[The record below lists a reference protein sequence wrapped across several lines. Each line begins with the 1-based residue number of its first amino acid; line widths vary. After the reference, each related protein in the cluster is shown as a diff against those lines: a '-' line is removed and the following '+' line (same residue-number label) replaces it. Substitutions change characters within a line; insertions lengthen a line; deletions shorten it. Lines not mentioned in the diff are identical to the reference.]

1 MFLDSV
7 SHMDAGS
14 RRRCCGCWC
23 GRDQWLGWDSSRP
36 GVVWVCFWAPG
47 PPPHNVCCGAVRCP
61 CVVAGPGWLVGSCG
75 AWWFEN
81 WIVDASKRNFG
92 FFLLI
97 AISPNS
103 SIEFGFEIDRFVIIL
118 VLRFVVWR
126 FCYQETRGWGNDN
139 LFCCCAA
146 CEGVWWMPWQTVPM
160 KDV

>member
-1 MFLDSV
+1 MLL
-7 SHMDAGS
+7 GS
-14 RRRCCGCWC
+14 RTATP
-23 GRDQWLGWDSSRP
+23 Q
-36 GVVWVCFWAPG
+36 VCF
-47 PPPHNVCCGAVRCP
+47 CGAVRCP
-61 CVVAGPGWLVGSCG
+61 HGVGLFPSGLVGSCG

-126 FCYQETRGWGNDN
+126 SCYQETRGWGNDN

>member
-1 MFLDSV
+1 MSGV
-7 SHMDAGS
+7 SPVLVEWFHGLAW
-14 RRRCCGCWC
+14 GCWC
-23 GRDQWLGWDSSRP
+23 GRDHGLGCPVGMSGSGMGMLLGSRTATP
-36 GVVWVCFWAPG
+36 RVF
-47 PPPHNVCCGAVRCP
+47 CGAVRCP
-61 CVVAGPGWLVGSCG
+61 CVAAGPGWLVGSCG

-126 FCYQETRGWGNDN
+126 SCYQETRGWGNDN